1 MAEIKMVGVV
11 GAGQMGSGIA
21 QVSIMSGYKTLLW
34 DISPEAVGKA
44 QKNIDFQLKR
54 MVEKGKLAADQATQM
69 LSNLRGGSLL
79 QDFKEYDL
87 VIEAATENVD
97 LKIKLFKDLD
107 NMVKPGAY
115 LCSNTSSISLTKI
128 AAATKRPDKVMG
140 VHFMNP
146 PPLMKLVEMI
156 RAMQTSQQTYD
167 DLTAWVTKLGKTPVD
182 AKDSPGF
189 TVNRILAPM
198 INEAVFLHQE
208 GVNPKAIDDAMV
220 LGTNQPMGP
229 LALADLIGLDT
240 CLFILQVM
248 QRELG
253 EDKYRP
259 CPLLVKYVE
268 AGWLGK
274 KTGKGFYTYTG

>member
-1 MAEIKMVGVV
+1 MAQIEMVGVV
-11 GAGQMGSGIA
+11 GAGQMGTGIA
-21 QVSIMSGYKTLLW
+21 QVAAMSGYRTLIW
-34 DISPEAVGKA
+34 DISPEAVAKA

-54 MVEKGKLAADQATQM
+54 MAEKGKITIEQANSQIA
-69 LSNLRGGSLL
+69 LVRGVSIL
-79 QDFKEYDL
+79 QDFKECD
-87 VIEAATENVD
+87 VIIEAATENLE
-97 LKIKLFKDLD
+97 LKLKLFRELD
-107 NMVKPGAY
+107 NLVKPGAF

-128 AAATKRPDKVMG
+128 ATATKRPDRVMG

-156 RAMQTSQQTYD
+156 RAMQTSDDTYQT
-167 DLTAWVTKLGKTPVD
+167 LTAWVTQIGKTPVD

-198 INEAVFLHQE
+198 INEAVFLVQE
-208 GVNPKAIDDAMV
+208 GVAPKAIDDGMV

-274 KTGKGFYTYTG
+274 KTGRGFYSYA